1 MHANNLTQVP
11 RNLLPHQKETR
22 KYFWGK
28 GYDEND
34 KTNLPVYGGYAEAG
48 EIVGDG
54 RIATLE
60 GIADHGIKI
69 MSTLFEN
76 MSDPSASEDSFVSLR
91 LSDELMKWRE
101 EQWAQGKILPTK
113 GNGIKRAS
121 EEVIELLGVKG
132 WPEPLLTN
140 GALFGSVLAN
150 LLIGAHVGISKT
162 PSISLVLT
170 HFRMST
176 HFILIAAAICKIQF
190 LSDSFLNF
198 VIFDLIFSHLCS
210 YVHPETFPFI
220 SLLP

>member
-34 KTNLPVYGGYAEAG
+34 KSNLPVYGGYAEAG

-54 RIATLE
+54 SIATLE
-60 GIADHGIKI
+60 AIAEHGIKV

-76 MSDPSASEDSFVSLR
+76 MSDPSASEDLFVSLR
-91 LSDELMKWRE
+91 LSDDLLQWRE

-150 LLIGAHVGISKT
+150 LLIGAHV
-162 PSISLVLT
+162 SISEIFLT
-170 HFRMST
+170 SAMLIRYRTSIR
-176 HFILIAAAICKIQF
+176 FIPIAAAICKINFSSDPF
-190 LSDSFLNF
+190 LKCVLPRA
-198 VIFDLIFSHLCS
+198 VLSHLRTHCPS
-210 YVHPETFPFI
+210 SIPILV
-220 SLLP
+220 L